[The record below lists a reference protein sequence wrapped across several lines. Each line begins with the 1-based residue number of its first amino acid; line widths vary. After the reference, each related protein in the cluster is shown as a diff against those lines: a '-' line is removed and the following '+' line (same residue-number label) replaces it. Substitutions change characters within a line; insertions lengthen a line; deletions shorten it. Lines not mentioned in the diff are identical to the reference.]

1 MAGVQNGPVPTM
13 LTLLSELPDFVPGAK
28 VRFLGW
34 SSIFAG
40 VFPLSLQTHSITDY
54 STKTAILTLEHN
66 YPPGQTLRALVS
78 IDLILNTIKSHET
91 RIGEWVNVMGYIQSK
106 PIQPVINESG
116 IAIQA
121 IVLWSSG
128 SFNLQ
133 TYERSLSRQRT
144 SE

>member
-1 MAGVQNGPVPTM
+1 M
-13 LTLLSELPDFVPGAK
+13 S
-28 VRFLGW
+28 R

-40 VFPLSLQTHSITDY
+40 VFPLSLQTHSITNY

-78 IDLILNTIKSHET
+78 IDLILNTVKSHET

-106 PIQPVINESG
+106 PIHPVVNESG
-116 IAIQA
+116 VAVQA

-133 TYERSLSRQRT
+133 TYERSLDQQRT
-144 SE
+144 NE